1 MSKGKPIEF
10 WRSMRSLV
18 ERGLSLKRA
27 AKQFGMSYSAVQA
40 RSALEGWKFHGR
52 GRPKILDHPDGT
64 ERAQTAKREAER
76 DAAEAMLER
85 EAEVL
90 VIDVKKAE
98 ISCQKVLATHSVRL
112 KVAFSEL
119 VVQTVEDL
127 RSGDVKPKDRA
138 LALGAL
144 KAVCDRLYGWD
155 KEPDLHQLEVAQT
168 AAINLELQATPPEK
182 LKAMALARR
191 GLLTAERDGQGGGP
205 SPNRP
210 ERPDAGGDGLPDQR
224 EVPKELAQERHPDPL
239 SGIDHDQHDDSA
251 LKYRKLKPEPHPILR
266 PQVPGNSHSVGNPT
280 TPSVQIGSP
289 PLSPEERR
297 KQQLEELARLR
308 AEWRGQ
314 RR

>member
-76 DAAEAMLER
+76 DAAEAMLEH

-90 VIDVKKAE
+90 VIDAKKAE
-98 ISCQKVLATHSVRL
+98 LSCQKVLATHSVRL

-127 RSGDVKPKDRA
+127 
-138 LALGAL
+138 ALGAL
-144 KAVCDRLYGWD
+144 RSVCDRLYGWD
-155 KEPDLHQLEVAQT
+155 KEPDLHELKVAQT
-168 AAINLELQATPPEK
+168 AAINLELQATSPQK
-182 LKAMALARR
+182 LKQMALAKA
-191 GLLTAERDGQGGGP
+191 GLLAPEHDGQGVGP
-205 SPNRP
+205 ITNSP
-210 ERPDAGGDGLPDQR
+210 EQ
-224 EVPKELAQERHPDPL
+224 
-239 SGIDHDQHDDSA
+239 
-251 LKYRKLKPEPHPILR
+251 
-266 PQVPGNSHSVGNPT
+266 PQVGTGGQAGEKKEAPKQSQKDSQ
-280 TPSVQIGSP
+280 PSGPAGHPSRSEKRDPEWDSILAPQTISGQLSQCPQNKDGQEGVV
-289 PLSPEERR
+289 LSPEQRR
-297 KQQLEELARLR
+297 EYWLTREQARRESQLR
-308 AEWRGQ
+308 AREQPR
-314 RR
+314 

>member
-119 VVQTVEDL
+119 VVRTVEDL
-127 RSGDVKPKDRA
+127 RSGDVRPKDRA

-144 KAVCDRLYGWD
+144 RAVCDRLYGWD
-155 KEPDLHQLEVAQT
+155 KEPDLHELERAKGY
-168 AAINLELQATPPEK
+168 AINLALQSTPPEK
-182 LKAMALARR
+182 LKQMALAKY
-191 GLLTAERDGQGGGP
+191 GSLTPEHKAQGMGP
-205 SPNRP
+205 GPMMS
-210 ERPDAGGDGLPDQR
+210 EQPDAGGDGLQSQKGDPEKLAAKKQGNPDADVDHCV
-224 EVPKELAQERHPDPL
+224 E
-239 SGIDHDQHDDSA
+239 HDQHDQREKAGPDGQA
-251 LKYRKLKPEPHPILR
+251 TQKNEVPILPIWKATLQR
-266 PQVPGNSHSVGNPT
+266 VEKTAPKPKWQ
-280 TPSVQIGSP
+280 GSG
-289 PLSPEERR
+289 PL
-297 KQQLEELARLR
+297 
-308 AEWRGQ
+308 
-314 RR
+314 